1 MRRFSGVVLLAGV
14 LLVGCGGG
22 SGDNGTVATS
32 PAASGAVAGSI
43 DAGKCA
49 DAATAMAAAA
59 AAIPQAI
66 GGTAGDLTTSV
77 DQLQALTD
85 AAPADIRADLQI
97 VTDGYAKIVQILADA
112 NFDPNSGQVPSADV
126 IAQLTAAAQEL
137 DKAEFRDATTRVN
150 AWFANGCSG

>member
-32 PAASGAVAGSI
+32 PAVPGSI

-59 AAIPQAI
+59 SALPQAI
-66 GGTAGDLTTSV
+66 SGTAGDLTTSV

-97 VTDGYAKIVQILADA
+97 VTDGYAKIVQILAGA
-112 NFDPNSGQVPSADV
+112 NFDPSSGQVPSASV
-126 IAQLTAAAQEL
+126 IAQLTAAAGEL
-137 DKAEFRDATTRVN
+137 DKAVFRDATARVN
-150 AWFANGCSG
+150 AWFANGCGG